1 MVARRRSVCS
11 SHSTK
16 GHIFSWKALAT
27 GNVRSRALIRSWAPR
42 LRRSKRCEEMG
53 RCPLTWLRSCSC
65 DWMCAFSEG
74 ARLRITSLPMVIR
87 EVMLLC
93 RSSSSLFRNCRAC

>member
-1 MVARRRSVCS
+1 MSRCRSLWSCTLCAMRSWSVGMVPMVPRRRSVCS

-42 LRRSKRCEEMG
+42 LRQSKR
-53 RCPLTWLRSCSC
+53 WLRSCSC
-65 DWMCAFSEG
+65 D
-74 ARLRITSLPMVIR
+74 
-87 EVMLLC
+87 
-93 RSSSSLFRNCRAC
+93 

>member
-1 MVARRRSVCS
+1 MVPRRRSVCS

-42 LRRSKRCEEMG
+42 QE
-53 RCPLTWLRSCSC
+53 RCPLTWPRSCSC